1 MTKQRLILAALLCCL
16 AFSASYAWKRFPRQ
30 QSTGKP
36 QTGVGAAS
44 TEASTPPALSK
55 RGQVATT
62 SQLALPEP
70 PSLPLQIKR
79 DLFQAPAE
87 KRTAANTGK
96 ARHPLP
102 SPPPPPPPPPPPSK
116 QDLARREL
124 QQYRV
129 MGFLKHEG
137 RHTAFVTNG
146 NKVQLVH
153 TGDMLTAAY
162 KVTKIS
168 GYRLVVRSED
178 GDELQLS
185 GR

>member
-16 AFSASYAWKRFPRQ
+16 AVSASYAWKQFPRQ
-30 QSTGKP
+30 QSISKP

-44 TEASTPPALSK
+44 RGASTPPALS
-55 RGQVATT
+55 RQGQVATT
-62 SQLALPEP
+62 NQLALPEP
-70 PSLPLQIKR
+70 PPLPLQIKR
-79 DLFQAPAE
+79 DLFQLPAE
-87 KRTAANTGK
+87 KRTAANSGNVK
-96 ARHPLP
+96 QPL
-102 SPPPPPPPPPPPSK
+102 PPPPPPPPPPPSK
-116 QDLARREL
+116 QELAQREL

-153 TGDMLTAAY
+153 KGDMLTADY
-162 KVTKIS
+162 KVTKIN